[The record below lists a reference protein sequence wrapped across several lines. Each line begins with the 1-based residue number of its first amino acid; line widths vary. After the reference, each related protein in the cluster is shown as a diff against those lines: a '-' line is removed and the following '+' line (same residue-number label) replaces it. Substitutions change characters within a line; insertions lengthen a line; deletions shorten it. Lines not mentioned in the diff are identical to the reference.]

1 MSDRP
6 ETRVRGK
13 CGPLCKCDSIMVAC
27 KGVWTQ
33 PFWKAVTGE
42 FLAML
47 IFVFLSV
54 GSTIN
59 WSSKD
64 NPQPADL
71 VLISLCFG
79 LSIATLVQ
87 CFGHIS
93 GGHINPAVTIA
104 MVCMRKISIAKS
116 AFYIVAQCLGAIAGA
131 GILYLVT
138 PSKVIGNLGV
148 TKVNELL
155 SPGHGLLVE
164 LIITFQ
170 LLFTICASCD
180 SKRNDITGSVAL
192 AIGFSVAI
200 GHLFAINY
208 TGASMNPARSFGP
221 AVIMNIWE
229 NHWVY
234 WVGPV
239 IGAVLAGTLY
249 EYIFCPDVELK
260 NRINEVLNKA
270 TQQSKGKYSE
280 VEESKSQ
287 IEADDLLLK
296 PGTVHVLDV
305 TKGKDTPGEVL
316 SSV

>member
-1 MSDRP
+1 
-6 ETRVRGK
+6 
-13 CGPLCKCDSIMVAC
+13 MVAC

-33 PFWKAVTGE
+33 PFWKAVSGE
-42 FLAML
+42 FLATL
-47 IFVFLSV
+47 ILVLLSC

-59 WSSKD
+59 WSTKE
-64 NPQPADL
+64 NPQPEDL
-71 VLISLCFG
+71 VLIALCFG

-93 GGHINPAVTIA
+93 GAHINPAVTVA
-104 MVCMRKISIAKS
+104 MLCMRKISLSKS

-138 PSKVIGNLGV
+138 PSDVTGMLGV
-148 TKVNELL
+148 TKVNKQL
-155 SPGHGLLVE
+155 SSGHGLLVE

-170 LLFTICASCD
+170 LVFTICASCD
-180 SKRNDITGSVAL
+180 AKLNDITGSVAL
-192 AIGFSVAI
+192 AIGFSVTI

-229 NHWVY
+229 SHWVY

-239 IGAVLAGTLY
+239 VGAVIAGTLY
-249 EYIFCPDVELK
+249 EYVYCTDPELK
-260 NRINEVLNKA
+260 NRIKDVLNKA

-287 IEADDLLLK
+287 VESDDLLLK
-296 PGTVHVLDV
+296 PGIVHVFDEK
-305 TKGKDTPGEVL
+305 KGIDPSEEVL

>member
-1 MSDRP
+1 MSDRSDS
-6 ETRVRGK
+6 RVRGK
-13 CGPLCKCDSIMVAC
+13 CGPLCKCESIMVAC

-33 PFWKAVTGE
+33 PFWKGVVGE

-47 IFVFLSV
+47 IFVLLSL

-59 WSSKD
+59 WSPKE
-64 NPQPADL
+64 NRQPADL
-71 VLISLCFG
+71 VLISLSFG

-104 MVCMRKISIAKS
+104 MVCMRKISIAKA

-131 GILYLVT
+131 GILYIVT
-138 PSKVIGNLGV
+138 PLEVAGELGV
-148 TKVNELL
+148 TKVNKML
-155 SPGHGLLVE
+155 SPGHGILVE
-164 LIITFQ
+164 LVITFQ

-180 SKRNDITGSVAL
+180 AKRNDITGAVAL

-239 IGAVLAGTLY
+239 IGAVMAGLLY
-249 EYIFCPDVELK
+249 EYIFCPDIELK
-260 NRINEVLNKA
+260 SRLKEVLNKA
-270 TQQSKGKYSE
+270 TQSKGKYSE

-287 IEADDLLLK
+287 IESDDQLLK
-296 PGTVHVLDV
+296 PGIVHVFDDK
-305 TKGKDTPGEVL
+305 KGKDTSGEVL

>member
-1 MSDRP
+1 
-6 ETRVRGK
+6 
-13 CGPLCKCDSIMVAC
+13 MVAC

>member
-1 MSDRP
+1 M
-6 ETRVRGK
+6 
-13 CGPLCKCDSIMVAC
+13 CNSIMVAC

-42 FLAML
+42 FLAMF
-47 IFVFLSV
+47 IFVLLSL

-59 WSSKD
+59 WSNKD

-93 GGHINPAVTIA
+93 GAHINPAVTIA
-104 MVCMRKISIAKS
+104 MVCMRKISFSKS

-131 GILYLVT
+131 GILYVVT
-138 PSKVIGNLGV
+138 PSDVAGGLGV
-148 TKVNELL
+148 TQVNAKL

-221 AVIMNIWE
+221 AVIMNKWE

-234 WVGPV
+234 WIGPV
-239 IGAVLAGTLY
+239 VGAVLAGCLY
-249 EYIFCPDVELK
+249 EYVFCPDVEIK
-260 NRINEVLNKA
+260 NRLKEVLTKA
-270 TQQSKGKYSE
+270 SQQSKGQYSE

-287 IEADDLLLK
+287 IDSDDLLLK
-296 PGTVHVLDV
+296 PGTVHVFDEK
-305 TKGKDTPGEVL
+305 KGKDPSGEVL

>member
-1 MSDRP
+1 
-6 ETRVRGK
+6 
-13 CGPLCKCDSIMVAC
+13 MVAC

-33 PFWKAVTGE
+33 PFWKGVVGE

-47 IFVFLSV
+47 IFVLLSL

-59 WSSKD
+59 WSPKE
-64 NPQPADL
+64 NRQPADL

-104 MVCMRKISIAKS
+104 MVCMRKISIAKA

-131 GILYLVT
+131 GILYIVT
-138 PSKVIGNLGV
+138 PLEVAGELGV
-148 TKVNELL
+148 TKVNKML
-155 SPGHGLLVE
+155 SPGHGILVE

-180 SKRNDITGSVAL
+180 LKRNDITGAVAL

-200 GHLFAINY
+200 GHLFA
-208 TGASMNPARSFGP
+208 
-221 AVIMNIWE
+221 
-229 NHWVY
+229 VY

-239 IGAVLAGTLY
+239 VGAVMAGLLY

-260 NRINEVLNKA
+260 NRLKEVLNKA
-270 TQQSKGKYSE
+270 TQSKGKYSE

-287 IEADDLLLK
+287 IESDDQLLK
-296 PGTVHVLDV
+296 PGIVHVFDEK
-305 TKGKDTPGEVL
+305 KGKDTSGEVL

>member
-6 ETRVRGK
+6 VAKHRGK
-13 CGPLCKCDSIMVAC
+13 CGPLCRCDTIMVAC

-42 FLAML
+42 FLAMM
-47 IFVFLSV
+47 IFVLLSC

-64 NPQPADL
+64 NPQPGDL

-93 GGHINPAVTIA
+93 GAHINPAVTIA
-104 MVCMRKISIAKS
+104 MVCTRKISLSKS
-116 AFYIVAQCLGAIAGA
+116 AFYILAQCLGAIAGA

-138 PSKVIGNLGV
+138 PSSVAGELGV
-148 TKVNELL
+148 TKVNEKL
-155 SPGHGLLVE
+155 SSGHGLLVE

-170 LLFTICASCD
+170 LVFTICASCD
-180 SKRNDITGSVAL
+180 SKRNDISGSVAL

-229 NHWVY
+229 SHWVY
-234 WVGPV
+234 WIGPV
-239 IGAVLAGTLY
+239 IGGVLAGALY
-249 EYIFCPDVELK
+249 EYVYCPDPELK
-260 NRINEVLNKA
+260 NNFKNVLSKA
-270 TQQSKGKYSE
+270 KQSGKYSE
-280 VEESKSQ
+280 VEENKSQ
-287 IEADDLLLK
+287 VESDDLLMK
-296 PGTVHVLDV
+296 PGIIHIFDEK
-305 TKGKDTPGEVL
+305 KGKDPSGEVL

>member
-1 MSDRP
+1 MSDRSDS
-6 ETRVRGK
+6 RVRGR
-13 CGPLCKCDSIMVAC
+13 CGPLSKCESIMVAC

-33 PFWKAVTGE
+33 PFWKAVVGE

-47 IFVFLSV
+47 IFVLLSL
-54 GSTIN
+54 GSTLN
-59 WSSKD
+59 WSPKE
-64 NPQPADL
+64 NRQPADL
-71 VLISLCFG
+71 VLIALCFG

-131 GILYLVT
+131 GILYIVT
-138 PSKVIGNLGV
+138 PSEVTGNLGL
-148 TKVNELL
+148 TKVNTLL
-155 SPGHGLLVE
+155 SPGHGLLLE
-164 LIITFQ
+164 LVITFQ

-180 SKRNDITGSVAL
+180 SKRNDITGSVAV

-200 GHLFAINY
+200 GHLFALNY

-221 AVIMNIWE
+221 AVIMNVWE
-229 NHWVY
+229 NHWIY

-239 IGAVLAGTLY
+239 IGAVLAGALY
-249 EYIFCPDVELK
+249 EYVFCPDAELK
-260 NRINEVLNKA
+260 NRLKEVLNKA
-270 TQQSKGKYSE
+270 TQSSKGKYSE
-280 VEESKSQ
+280 VEELKSQ
-287 IEADDLLLK
+287 IESDDQLLK
-296 PGTVHVLDV
+296 PGIVHVFDEK
-305 TKGKDTPGEVL
+305 KGKDLSGEVL

>member
-1 MSDRP
+1 
-6 ETRVRGK
+6 
-13 CGPLCKCDSIMVAC
+13 MVAC

-33 PFWKAVTGE
+33 PFWKAVIGE
-42 FLAML
+42 FLAMF
-47 IFVFLSV
+47 IFVLLSL

-59 WSSKD
+59 WSKKE

-116 AFYIVAQCLGAIAGA
+116 AFYIAAQCLGAIAGA
-131 GILYLVT
+131 GILYAVT
-138 PSKVIGNLGV
+138 PSDVARGLGV
-148 TKVNELL
+148 TEVNPKL

-221 AVIMNIWE
+221 AVIMNKWE

-239 IGAVLAGTLY
+239 VGAVLGGCLY
-249 EYIFCPDVELK
+249 EYVFCPDVEIK
-260 NRINEVLNKA
+260 NRLKEVLSKA
-270 TQQSKGKYSE
+270 SQQTKGKYSE

-287 IEADDLLLK
+287 IESDDLLLK
-296 PGTVHVLDV
+296 PGIVHVLGEK
-305 TKGKDTPGEVL
+305 KGKDPSGEVL

>member
-6 ETRVRGK
+6 ETSGRG
-13 CGPLCKCDSIMVAC
+13 CGRLFKCDTIMTAC

-42 FLAML
+42 FLAMV
-47 IFVFLSV
+47 IFVLLSL

-59 WSSKD
+59 WSPIEKR
-64 NPQPADL
+64 QPADL
-71 VLISLCFG
+71 VLISLSFG

-93 GGHINPAVTIA
+93 GAHINPAVTIA
-104 MVCMRKISIAKS
+104 MICMRKISIAKS
-116 AFYIVAQCLGAIAGA
+116 IFYIVAQCLGAIAGA

-138 PSKVIGNLGV
+138 PSDVAGELGV
-148 TKVNELL
+148 TKVNEKL
-155 SPGHGLLVE
+155 SAGHGLLVE
-164 LIITFQ
+164 LLITFQ
-170 LLFTICASCD
+170 LVFTICASCD
-180 SKRNDITGSVAL
+180 SKRNDVTGSVAL

-208 TGASMNPARSFGP
+208 TGSSMNPARSFGP

-234 WVGPV
+234 WVGPI
-239 IGAVLAGTLY
+239 IGGVVAGTLY
-249 EYIFCPDVELK
+249 EYVYCPDAELK
-260 NRINEVLNKA
+260 NRFKEVLNKA
-270 TQQSKGKYSE
+270 TKQSKNKYTE
-280 VEESKSQ
+280 VDESKSQ
-287 IEADDLLLK
+287 VESDDLLLK
-296 PGTVHVLDV
+296 PGIVHVFEEK
-305 TKGKDTPGEVL
+305 KGKDPSGEVL

>member
-6 ETRVRGK
+6 ESRVRGH
-13 CGPLCKCDSIMVAC
+13 CGHLCTCNPIMVAC

-42 FLAML
+42 FLAMF
-47 IFVFLSV
+47 IFVLLSL
-54 GSTIN
+54 GSIIN
-59 WSSKD
+59 WSKKE

-104 MVCMRKISIAKS
+104 MVCIRKISIAKA
-116 AFYIVAQCLGAIAGA
+116 AFYIIAQCLGAIAGA

-138 PSKVIGNLGV
+138 PSDVAGGLGV
-148 TKVNELL
+148 TEVNSKL

-221 AVIMNIWE
+221 AVIMNKWE

-239 IGAVLAGTLY
+239 VGAVFAGCLY
-249 EYIFCPDVELK
+249 EYVFCPDVEIK
-260 NRINEVLNKA
+260 NRLKEVLNKA
-270 TQQSKGKYSE
+270 SQQSKGKYSE

-287 IEADDLLLK
+287 IESDDLLLK
-296 PGTVHVLDV
+296 PGIVHVFDEK
-305 TKGKDTPGEVL
+305 KGKEPPGEVL

>member
-6 ETRVRGK
+6 WTGVRGK
-13 CGPLCKCDSIMVAC
+13 CGPLCKCDRIMVAF

-47 IFVFLSV
+47 IFVLLSL

-59 WSSKD
+59 WNETDKS
-64 NPQPADL
+64 QPADM

-93 GGHINPAVTIA
+93 GAHINPAVTVA
-104 MVCMRKISIAKS
+104 MVCTRKISLAK
-116 AFYIVAQCLGAIAGA
+116 ALFYIIAQCLGAIAGA

-138 PSKVIGNLGV
+138 PSDVAGNLGA
-148 TKVNELL
+148 TK
-155 SPGHGLLVE
+155 
-164 LIITFQ
+164 
-170 LLFTICASCD
+170 
-180 SKRNDITGSVAL
+180 
-192 AIGFSVAI
+192 
-200 GHLFAINY
+200 INY

-229 NHWVY
+229 SHWIY

-239 IGAVLAGTLY
+239 VGAVIAGTLY
-249 EYIFCPDVELK
+249 EYVFCPDAELK
-260 NRINEVLNKA
+260 NRLKEVINKA
-270 TQQSKGKYSE
+270 TQQSKGKYTE

-287 IEADDLLLK
+287 VETNDLILS
-296 PGTVHVLDV
+296 PGIVHVFDGK
-305 TKGKDTPGEVL
+305 KGKDPSSELL
-316 SSV
+316 SSA

>member
-6 ETRVRGK
+6 DTRVRGK
-13 CGPLCKCDSIMVAC
+13 CGPLCKCESIMVAC

-33 PFWKAVTGE
+33 PFWKAVVGE
-42 FLAML
+42 FLAMF
-47 IFVFLSV
+47 IFVLLSL

-59 WSSKD
+59 WSPKE
-64 NPQPADL
+64 NRQPADL

-93 GGHINPAVTIA
+93 GGHINPAVTLA

-116 AFYIVAQCLGAIAGA
+116 AFYIVAQCLGSIAGA
-131 GILYLVT
+131 GILYVVT
-138 PSKVIGNLGV
+138 PSEVAGNLGI
-148 TKVNELL
+148 TKVNEMI

-164 LIITFQ
+164 LVITFQ

-180 SKRNDITGSVAL
+180 GKRNDITGAVAL

-200 GHLFAINY
+200 GHLFALNY

-229 NHWVY
+229 HHWVY

-239 IGAVLAGTLY
+239 AGAVLAGALY
-249 EYIFCPDVELK
+249 EYVFCPDVELK
-260 NRINEVLNKA
+260 NRLKEVLNKA
-270 TQQSKGKYSE
+270 TQSSKGKYSE

-287 IEADDLLLK
+287 IGSDELFLK
-296 PGTVHVLDV
+296 PGIVHVLEEKKV
-305 TKGKDTPGEVL
+305 KDTSGEVL